1 MNPSAALYLN
11 SIESIKIGSGQQWVL
26 WLNTFPDTIAYHRST
41 VINEY
46 SLIIVTG
53 FDIFN

>member
-1 MNPSAALYLN
+1 M
-11 SIESIKIGSGQQWVL
+11 GQGQQWIL
-26 WLNTFPDTIAYHRST
+26 WSDTLQNEIGYHRST

-53 FDIFN
+53 FACFKLILIILN